1 MVKIECMEEKES
13 GSDSSDDQNQG
24 EMDSQV
30 ATEEKVETKPPPLY
44 QVVLINDDYTPMD
57 FVVWILRSIFH
68 KPEQEATLLM
78 LDVHR
83 KGRGICGVFP
93 YDVAQTKV
101 VQVRTIAKKYEHPLE
116 CVMEKV

>member
-1 MVKIECMEEKES
+1 MVKIECMEEKEYGS
-13 GSDSSDDQNQG
+13 GSSEEEGQG
-24 EMDSQV
+24 GTESQV
-30 ATEEKVETKPPPLY
+30 ATEEKVETRPPSLY

-57 FVVWILRSIFH
+57 FVVWILQNIFH

>member
-1 MVKIECMEEKES
+1 MVKIKGMEEKES
-13 GSDSSDDQNQG
+13 GSGFLDDENQG
-24 EMDSQV
+24 EVDSQV
-30 ATEEKVETKPPPLY
+30 TTEEKVETKPPSLY

-57 FVVWILRSIFH
+57 FVVWILQTIFH

-83 KGRGICGVFP
+83 KGRGICGQFP